1 MLLLIGIRVL
11 YKIQQYGFL
20 FTSESEISL
29 YYRPEEY
36 WSPYWSSNEWA
47 NPRYVCVERFKLSF
61 QGWVRYRMNYHHSY
75 IADHTGAVSRSQS
88 IRNQKNIIK
97 NKSEIRSILKM
108 KNEKRTLPSSS
119 CDPHPC
125 LAPRNRLM
133 ASESFF
139 LFFGYPWETPLQR
152 YAWSCTPEYSI
163 ARHALSWNVLDIY
176 KGSRI

>member
-1 MLLLIGIRVL
+1 MVYVRV
-11 YKIQQYGFL
+11 G
-20 FTSESEISL
+20 
-29 YYRPEEY
+29 
-36 WSPYWSSNEWA
+36 WSPYWSRNESA

>member
-1 MLLLIGIRVL
+1 
-11 YKIQQYGFL
+11 
-20 FTSESEISL
+20 
-29 YYRPEEY
+29 
-36 WSPYWSSNEWA
+36 
-47 NPRYVCVERFKLSF
+47 
-61 QGWVRYRMNYHHSY
+61 
-75 IADHTGAVSRSQS
+75 VSRSQS

-139 LFFGYPWETPLQR
+139 FVFRIPLGDPLPKDTPGAAPQNTASLDMLLVGTFWMYTRDRAYRMTRMQKR
-152 YAWSCTPEYSI
+152 LCHVTCSYANLRKGILIWS
-163 ARHALSWNVLDIY
+163 
-176 KGSRI
+176 

>member
-1 MLLLIGIRVL
+1 MIVFSARGVLFKYSSTLRLHADEGTKMGWSMCASVGPLIG
-11 YKIQQYGFL
+11 QA
-20 FTSESEISL
+20 TSGPT
-29 YYRPEEY
+29 RGMCV
-36 WSPYWSSNEWA
+36 SN
-47 NPRYVCVERFKLSF
+47 VSKLSF
-61 QGWVRYRMNYHHSY
+61 QGWVRCRMNYYHSY

-152 YAWSCTPEYSI
+152 YAWSFTPEYSI
-163 ARHALSWNVLDIY
+163 ARHAQLERSGYIQGIAY
-176 KGSRI
+176 I